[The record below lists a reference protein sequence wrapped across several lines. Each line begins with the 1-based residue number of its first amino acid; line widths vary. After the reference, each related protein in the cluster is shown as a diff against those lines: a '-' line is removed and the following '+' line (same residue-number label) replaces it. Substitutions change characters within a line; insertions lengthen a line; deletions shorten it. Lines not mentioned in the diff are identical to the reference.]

1 MGYSGLSAKEVEK
14 LQLQYGKNVLPAEK
28 PIPAARIFF
37 SQFKNP
43 LVYLLGLA
51 GLISLF
57 LHDYL
62 DIILI
67 FSVVFLNSIFG
78 FFQEHKA
85 QKTLLALK
93 KLVKSLTRVSRDDKR
108 QEIDALELVP
118 GDIVFLAVGD
128 KIPADGEVL
137 EAVSFF
143 VNEAILT
150 GESQAIEKSIKD
162 EVFMGTTVASGRVV
176 IRVTKIGLATEIG
189 KIAETLKETVPPL
202 TTLQQRLK
210 KLTRVLIYLSLILS
224 VLVFLLGLLTGQ
236 GFWAMA
242 QMAVVL
248 LVAIIPEALLMVI
261 TLILAISM
269 QKTLRRKGL
278 VRKLLAVETL
288 GAVTTI
294 CTDKT
299 GTLTEGRMK
308 VAETNFTDRQN
319 SLLAM
324 CLCNDRSDT
333 VETALYDFLEK
344 QKDFSFQETTDKYK
358 RTEEISFSS
367 EDKFMATV
375 HQPSEEKDRLLLVK
389 GAPEIVLAMSTLP
402 KAEQKLVLEEI
413 DKWANRGLKV
423 LGLAFQ
429 KMVPEGAGKIS
440 PKNLPPLEWGG
451 LVGLWDPPRHEV
463 KEALL
468 TAKEAGIGVKVVT
481 GDYRLTAEKI
491 MEFLG
496 LRVKHSEVLEGVVLE
511 KLTDEELKNIV
522 ADILL
527 FARVTPHQKL
537 RIVKALQERGEVV
550 AMTGDGV
557 NDAPALK
564 KSDIGIVVGEASEVA
579 KETADLIL
587 LDSNFKTIISAV
599 EEGRIVFENIKK
611 VLVFMLS
618 DSFAEVVLIL
628 GATLLGW
635 PLPLTVVQILWIH
648 LLCDGPEDIVLG
660 FESGEKEV
668 MREGPKKVEEP
679 ILDKVGI
686 SLIFLISSLSGFF
699 ALALFWYYGL
709 YHQKMELGQ
718 TLAFMAISFD
728 SILTIFCC
736 RSFRKPFWRYENFWS
751 NKPLFATV
759 VFSVT
764 LLVMATY
771 LPLTQ
776 NLLHLVPLGLTHWAL
791 LLAAAV
797 GMVLAVEVVKARLM
811 VKPAFMIKSRGNGG
825 RSNSGD

>member
-1 MGYSGLSAKEVEK
+1 MGYSGLSSKEVEK
-14 LQLQYGKNVLPAEK
+14 LQLRYGKNVLPAEK
-28 PIPAARIFF
+28 TVPAVKILF

-43 LVYLLGLA
+43 LVYLLCLA

-57 LHDYL
+57 LREYL

-67 FSVVFLNSIFG
+67 FSVVFLNAVFG
-78 FFQEHKA
+78 FSQEYKA

-93 KLVKSLTRVSRDDKR
+93 KLVKSLTRVTRDGKR
-108 QEIDALELVP
+108 QEVGASELVP
-118 GDIVFLAVGD
+118 GDIAFLAVGD

-143 VNEAILT
+143 VNEATLT
-150 GESQAIEKSIKD
+150 GESEAVEKKPPD
-162 EVFMGTTVASGRVV
+162 EVFMGTIVASGRTVM
-176 IRVTKIGLATEIG
+176 RVTKIGLATKIG
-189 KIAETLKETVPPL
+189 EVAETLKETVPPL
-202 TTLQQRLK
+202 TTLQRRLK
-210 KLTRVLIYLSLILS
+210 KLTRLLIYFSLLLSA
-224 VLVFLLGLLTGQ
+224 LVFGLGLLTGQ
-236 GFWAMA
+236 GFW
-242 QMAVVL
+242 QMTQVATVL
-248 LVAIIPEALLMVI
+248 LVAIIPEALLIAI
-261 TLILAISM
+261 TLILGISM
-269 QKTLRRKGL
+269 QKTLKRKAL
-278 VRKLLAVETL
+278 IRKLLAVETL

-299 GTLTEGRMK
+299 GTLTEGQMK

-324 CLCNDRSDT
+324 CFCNDLSGT
-333 VETALYDFLEK
+333 EEVALWDYLEK
-344 QKDFSFQETTDKYK
+344 QKDFQPQETFEKHQ
-358 RTEEISFSS
+358 RIFEIPFRS
-367 EDKFMATV
+367 EYKFMATV
-375 HQPSEEKDRLLLVK
+375 SRSPEETDCLLLVK
-389 GAPEIVLAMSTLP
+389 GAPEIVLSMSNLP
-402 KAEQKLVLEEI
+402 RAEQKLVLEKI
-413 DKWANRGLKV
+413 DEWAVRGLKV

-429 KMVPEGAGKIS
+429 KMASEEAEKINT
-440 PKNLPPLEWGG
+440 KNLPPLEWGG
-451 LVGLWDPPRHEV
+451 IVGLWDPPRQEV
-463 KEALL
+463 KEALSI
-468 TAKEAGIGVKVVT
+468 AKKAGIKVKVVT

-496 LRVKHSEVLEGVVLE
+496 MGVEPAEVLEGAALE
-511 KLTDEELKNIV
+511 KLTDEELKNKV

-537 RIVKALQERGEVV
+537 RIVKALQERGEIV

-611 VLVFMLS
+611 VIVFMLS

-648 LLCDGPEDIVLG
+648 LLCDGPEDVVLG
-660 FESGEKEV
+660 FEPGEKEV
-668 MREGPKKVEEP
+668 MSEGPKKVEQP
-679 ILDKVGI
+679 ILDKVGVL
-686 SLIFLISSLSGFF
+686 LIFLISFLSGFF

-709 YHQKMELGQ
+709 YHQKIELGR

-728 SILTIFCC
+728 SILYIFCC

-759 VFSVT
+759 IFSVV
-764 LLVMATY
+764 LLISITY
-771 LPLTQ
+771 LPFTQ
-776 NLLHLVPLGLTHWAL
+776 AFLHLVPLNLTHWML
-791 LLAAAV
+791 LLAVAV
-797 GMVLAVEVVKARLM
+797 VMVLVVEIIKA
-811 VKPAFMIKSRGNGG
+811 MIKSRGNGG
-825 RSNSGD
+825 RSDSGNQIQN

>member
-1 MGYSGLSAKEVEK
+1 MGSPGLSSKEVEK
-14 LQLQYGKNVLPAEK
+14 LQLQYGKNVLPAER
-28 PIPAARIFF
+28 PVPAARIFF

-43 LVYLLGLA
+43 LVYLLCLA

-57 LHDYL
+57 LRGYL

-67 FSVVFLNSIFG
+67 FSVVFLNSLFG
-78 FFQEHKA
+78 FFQEYKA

-93 KLVKSLTRVSRDDKR
+93 KLVKSLTRVARDGKR
-108 QEIDALELVP
+108 QEIDASELVP
-118 GDIVFLAVGD
+118 GDLVFLAAGD
-128 KIPADGEVL
+128 KIPADGKIL

-150 GESQAIEKSIKD
+150 GESQAVEKSLKD
-162 EVFMGTTVASGRVV
+162 EVFMGTMVASGRAVM
-176 IRVTKIGLATEIG
+176 RVTKIGLATKIG
-189 KIAETLKETVPPL
+189 EVAEAVKETVPPP
-202 TTLQQRLK
+202 TTLQRRLK
-210 KLTRVLIYLSLILS
+210 KLTRLLIYFSLLLSA
-224 VLVFLLGLLTGQ
+224 LVFGLGLLTGQ
-236 GFWAMA
+236 GFWQTA
-242 QMAVVL
+242 QVATVL
-248 LVAIIPEALLMVI
+248 FVAIIPEALLIVI
-261 TLILAISM
+261 TLILVISM
-269 QKTLRRKGL
+269 QKTLKRKAL

-299 GTLTEGRMK
+299 GTLTEGKMK

-319 SLLAM
+319 SLRAM
-324 CLCNDRSDT
+324 CLCNDQSGT
-333 VETALYDFLEK
+333 EEVALWAYLEE
-344 QKDFSFQETTDKYK
+344 QKDFSLQETADKYK
-358 RTEEISFSS
+358 RIEEISFSS
-367 EDKFMATV
+367 EYKFMATV
-375 HQPSEEKDRLLLVK
+375 SSSLGEKDGLLLVK
-389 GAPEIVLAMSTLP
+389 GAPEIVLSMSNLSEP
-402 KAEQKLVLEEI
+402 EQKLILEKI
-413 DKWANRGLKV
+413 DKWANQGLKI

-429 KMVPEGAGKIS
+429 KVSKEDIK
-440 PKNLPPLEWGG
+440 KLNTKTLPPLEWGG
-451 LVGLWDPPRHEV
+451 IVGLWDPPREEV

-468 TAKEAGIGVKVVT
+468 AAKKAGIKVKVVT

-496 LRVKHSEVLEGVVLE
+496 MGVKPNEVLEGAELE
-511 KLTDEELKNIV
+511 KLTDEELQNKV

-537 RIVKALQERGEVV
+537 RIVKVLQELGEIV

-564 KSDIGIVVGEASEVA
+564 KSDIGIVVGEATEVA

-660 FESGEKEV
+660 FEPGEKEV
-668 MREGPKKVEEP
+668 MREGPKKIEQP
-679 ILDKVGI
+679 LLGKVGA

-709 YHQKMELGQ
+709 YQQKIELGQ

-759 VFSVT
+759 IFSLA
-764 LLVMATY
+764 LLILATY

-776 NLLHLVPLGLTHWAL
+776 NLLRLVPLGLTHWAL
-791 LLAAAV
+791 LLSAAV
-797 GMVLAVEVVKARLM
+797 AMVLAVEIVKAKLM
-811 VKPAFMIKSRGNGG
+811 TKPIFMIKSRGNGG
-825 RSNSGD
+825 SD